1 VVESGAAHIPYLQG
15 DGVRHFTVEHQKDGK
30 LGIAGPG
37 FAQEV
42 DGLLN
47 KRGGMSEG
55 WKS

>member
-1 VVESGAAHIPYLQG
+1 MVESGAAHIPYLQG